1 MRGAFTE
8 LFWPKEVLYII
19 LYYYIIGKY
28 NLSCTHEIPY
38 YQVFILHRCFFGS
51 DWPVCRMATDIVDYP
66 ETLKLLEDCVEE
78 QPKDVKKAIFQD
90 TVIEFYNLHD
100 VVDL

>member
-1 MRGAFTE
+1 MYSLNT
-8 LFWPKEVLYII
+8 L
-19 LYYYIIGKY
+19 
-28 NLSCTHEIPY
+28 LSI
-38 YQVFILHRCFFGS
+38 FITHRCFFGS

-78 QPKDVKKAIFQD
+78 QPIDVKKAIFQD

-100 VVDL
+100 VVDLSS